1 MQYFPINIRCADAN
15 IAVIGGDAD
24 AVAKIRL
31 LLKTDAHIT
40 VFAEPVDTAG
50 ITDIFTDD
58 QGRPVEPVD
67 VLNKNLVL
75 TDLDYLGDFLG
86 GPDAISYIIVPELV

>member
-15 IAVIGGDAD
+15 IVVIGGDAD

-40 VFAEPVDTAG
+40 VFAEPLDTAG
-50 ITDIFTDD
+50 ITDIFMDD
-58 QGRPVEPVD
+58 HGRPVEKASM
-67 VLNKNLVL
+67 LNKNLAL
-75 TDLDYLGDFLG
+75 IDLDYLDDFLG
-86 GPDAISYIIVPELV
+86 GSDAISYIIVPELV

>member
-24 AVAKIRL
+24 
-31 LLKTDAHIT
+31 
-40 VFAEPVDTAG
+40 
-50 ITDIFTDD
+50 IFTDD
-58 QGRPVEPVD
+58 HGRPVEPAD

-75 TDLDYLGDFLG
+75 TDLDYLDDFLG
-86 GPDAISYIIVPELV
+86 GPDAISYIIVPELI

>member
-1 MQYFPINIRCADAN
+1 MQIR
-15 IAVIGGDAD
+15 
-24 AVAKIRL
+24 
-31 LLKTDAHIT
+31 
-40 VFAEPVDTAG
+40 FAEPVDTAG

-58 QGRPVEPVD
+58 HGPPVEPAD

-75 TDLDYLGDFLG
+75 TDLDYLDDFLG